1 MEPVLLIL
9 LALAALVAV
18 FFGLQLGGARA
29 ASAKA
34 LREVA
39 ANQERLAK
47 LEGDSKKSAEAL
59 DAKRREIDELKDRLK
74 DVKRKRHEDQEAAR
88 LKNDLQEVR
97 EQVEREMEKKLAQAR
112 EEAESSKAAMRKLSA
127 EVESLKARRP
137 TPAPAA
143 APEEAKP
150 AEEKVPPAA
159 RPLKD
164 EERARLDSAEK
175 GLAKAKGRLE
185 ELEAEVKRL
194 KGRAETDRRVF
205 IVQKGELDLA
215 KDRFRSL
222 ESRYN
227 ELVLERDELAK
238 QAWTLDKQLKALHP
252 TAEPAVK
259 APKDSAQPNATGEAK
274 PAESRPAAAEPTS
287 GEPVAKA

>member
-1 MEPVLLIL
+1 MEPVLLVL
-9 LALAALVAV
+9 LALAALAAV

-74 DVKRKRHEDQEAAR
+74 DVKRKRHEEQEAAR
-88 LKNDLQEVR
+88 LKNDLEEVR

-112 EEAESSKAAMRKLSA
+112 EEAEVSKAAMRRLSA

-143 APEEAKP
+143 PPEEAKP
-150 AEEKVPPAA
+150 AVEKVPQAA

-205 IVQKGELDLA
+205 IVQKGEIDLA

-238 QAWTLDKQLKALHP
+238 QVWTLDKQLKALHP
-252 TAEPAVK
+252 TAETAAK

>member
-1 MEPVLLIL
+1 MEPLLLVL
-9 LALAALVAV
+9 LALAALVAA
-18 FFGLQLGGARA
+18 FFGRQLGGARA

-47 LEGDSKKSAEAL
+47 LEGDSKKSAEEL

-112 EEAESSKAAMRKLSA
+112 EEAEASKAAMRRLSA
-127 EVESLKARRP
+127 EVESLKAHRP

-143 APEEAKP
+143 APEAKP
-150 AEEKVPPAA
+150 VAEKVPPAA

-205 IVQKGELDLA
+205 IVQKGEIDLA

-238 QAWTLDKQLKALHP
+238 QVWTLDKQLKALHP
-252 TAEPAVK
+252 TAETAAK
-259 APKDSAQPNATGEAK
+259 APKSPAELKATGEAK
-274 PAESRPAAAEPTS
+274 PAEARPAAAEPTS